1 MTPVEDFFPIKISRR
16 YKSNDSLAHKL
27 TQKDIVTDYL
37 GFKITPES
45 EHDIFYSTDPVL
57 QEMIDRRENVRRFK
71 CSKNIETLS
80 AVALLH
86 DTLEDTD
93 TTFVE
98 LVNEFGVMIAYLVL
112 EVTTN
117 EEMKKILGKTVYLE
131 LEMKSMS
138 SYALV
143 IKLCDRLDN
152 VGDLRNASPSFRV
165 KYVRETLEI
174 LEYVSLNRNLSK
186 THLEIMRSIKDTV
199 KGLID
204 EYDEL
209 KESEILNMIRLCY
222 E

>member
-1 MTPVEDFFPIKISRR
+1 MNNLSELERKVLDFATLKHKGQVSFDRSPYINHPIR
-16 YKSNDSLAHKL
+16 
-27 TQKDIVTDYL
+27 V
-37 GFKITPES
+37 
-45 EHDIFYSTDPVL
+45 
-57 QEMIDRRENVRRFK
+57 RENVRRFK

-93 TTFVE
+93 TTFEE
-98 LVNEFGVMIAYLVL
+98 LVKEFGVMIAYLVL

-186 THLEIMRSIKDTV
+186 THLVIMRSINDTV

-209 KESEILNMIRLCY
+209 KESEIVLNMLRVCY